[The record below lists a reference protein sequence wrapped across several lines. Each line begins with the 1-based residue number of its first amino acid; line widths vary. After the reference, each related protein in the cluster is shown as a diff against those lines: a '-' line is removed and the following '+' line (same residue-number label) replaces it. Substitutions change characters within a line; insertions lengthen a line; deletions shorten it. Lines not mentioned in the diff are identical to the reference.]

1 MRDTD
6 AQHGLGVD
14 IRHDVPDAYRALA
27 ALSRASGL
35 DHRLTELV
43 KVRVSQINGCAYCVD
58 MHVELAR
65 TAGEADRRLHAV
77 AVWRE
82 SPFFSERER
91 TALAL
96 AEALTIP
103 PLGPVPADLAAA
115 ARALGREDL
124 EALVVVITGI
134 NAWNRAMV
142 ASGTPPPPLADPPPR
157 EETP

>member
-1 MRDTD
+1 MID
-6 AQHGLGVD
+6 ADAVHGLGVD

-27 ALSRASGL
+27 ALTRASTL
-35 DHRLTELV
+35 DHRLAELV
-43 KVRVSQINGCAYCVD
+43 KVRVSQLNGCAYCVD

-65 TAGEADRRLHAV
+65 TAGEQDRRLHAV

-82 SPFFSERER
+82 SPFFTPRER

-96 AEALTIP
+96 AEALTVP
-103 PLGPVPADLAAA
+103 PFGPLDPGLAAE
-115 ARALGREDL
+115 ARGLERAEL
-124 EALVVVITGI
+124 EALVVTITGI

-142 ASGTPPPPLADPPPR
+142 ASGTPPPPLADPPPA